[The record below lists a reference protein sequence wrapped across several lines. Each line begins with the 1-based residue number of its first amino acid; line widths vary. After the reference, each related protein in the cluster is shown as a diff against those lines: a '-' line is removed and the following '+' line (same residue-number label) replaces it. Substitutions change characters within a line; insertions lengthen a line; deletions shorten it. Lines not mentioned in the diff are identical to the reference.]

1 MSTKESTAEFS
12 GWRAALWPIHG
23 YELKKFLP
31 LSFIMFCLLFNYT
44 ILRDTKD
51 TLVVNSAG
59 AGAITFLKLYCVTP
73 AAILFVL
80 IYAKLTNVLKR
91 ETVFYA
97 VVLPFLIFFGVF
109 AFFIYPNLHMMHP
122 SPETIQSLHHAYP
135 RLSGFIDIYAYWAF
149 SLFYVLSEIWGS
161 AMISLMFWQFANHV
175 VRMRESKRFYGLF
188 AVVGNLAL
196 VLSGQVVSLSS
207 SYVQPF
213 FSSKEEAWKVS
224 LFLLMGAVVFF
235 GFIAMALYRWMHSS
249 VLTDKKFFDPEE
261 QGAGK
266 KKKKEKLSL
275 VESAKLIFKSPELG
289 LIAILIMAY
298 GITIN
303 LVEVQFKHQLGLW
316 YAGDKGGY
324 NWFMG
329 EFSTVT
335 GIATIIFGL
344 LAGSNILRRVSWFS
358 AAIITP
364 TVVTIGG
371 ILFFCFIFSESFVDF
386 ILRNVAAVSAVT
398 AATILGAFIVI
409 SSKAI
414 KYILFDSTKE
424 MAYIP
429 LNDELKTKGKAAVDV
444 IGGRAGKAGGAFT
457 QSTLLILFAT
467 KDVVAIAP
475 QAFVVFS
482 IVCGLW
488 FVAVRVL
495 SRKVDE
501 AVKRQGEAS
510 STAPSSTKGPTET
523 VAAV

>member
-1 MSTKESTAEFS
+1 MSTKEATTPEFT

-31 LSFIMFCLLFNYT
+31 LSLIMFCLLFNYT

-73 AAILFVL
+73 AAILFVI
-80 IYAKLTNVLKR
+80 IYAKLTNILKR

-97 VVLPFLIFFGVF
+97 VVLPFLIFFGAF
-109 AFFIYPNLHMMHP
+109 AFIIYPNLDVLHP
-122 SPETIQSLHHAYP
+122 SKETVAALVESYP
-135 RLSGFIDIYAYWAF
+135 RFSGFIDLYAYWAY
-149 SLFYVLSEIWGS
+149 SIFYVLSEIWGS
-161 AMISLMFWQFANHV
+161 AMIALMFWQFANFI

-196 VLSGQVVSLSS
+196 ILSGQVVALSS
-207 SYVQPF
+207 GFIQQFYT
-213 FSSKEEAWKVS
+213 SKEEAWGMS
-224 LFLLMGAVVFF
+224 LYLLMGAVVFF
-235 GFIAMALYRWMHSS
+235 GVVAMGLYRWMHTA
-249 VLTDKKFFDPEE
+249 VLTDKRYFDPEE
-261 QGAGK
+261 QAGK
-266 KKKKEKLSL
+266 TKKKKEKLSL
-275 VESAKLIFKSPELG
+275 VDSAKLILSSPELG

-298 GITIN
+298 GVTIN
-303 LVEVQFKHQLGLW
+303 LVEVQWKHQLGLW

-324 NWFMG
+324 NSFMG
-329 EFSTVT
+329 QFSTIT
-335 GIATIIFGL
+335 GITTILFGL
-344 LAGSNILRRVSWFS
+344 FAGSNILRRVSWYS

-364 TVVTIGG
+364 LVIAVGG
-371 ILFFCFIFSESFVDF
+371 VLFFGFIFSETFVNF
-386 ILRNVAAVSAVT
+386 ILENIANVSAVT
-398 AATILGAFIVI
+398 AATFLGAIIVI
-409 SSKAI
+409 MSKAI

-429 LNDELKTKGKAAVDV
+429 LDDELKTKGKAAVDV

-475 QAFVVFS
+475 QAFVVFA
-482 IVCGLW
+482 V
-488 FVAVRVL
+488 VAGAWLFAVKVL

-501 AVKRQGEAS
+501 AVKRNQE
-510 STAPSSTKGPTET
+510 KT
-523 VAAV
+523 VAAAPAST